1 MGGSLQGSKGNLRW
15 MRPVLTPKHG
25 CHLRSTVSS
34 WPYCPYLQRGERK
47 IADLWSRGAGVRLRW
62 LMGAE
67 PFAKGCR
74 EGLLFRAWPLS
85 LLVFKEALLSMVHKC
100 QLSIQRMG
108 HRGDHSLS
116 SPSLASKETG
126 FFFLPVSQ
134 GWSFC
139 RHPPLAAEPV
149 VFGFHIRPRVSKALA
164 GELSIPPA
172 LGSCEFQE
180 STNKKLNTLCLPE
193 S

>member
-1 MGGSLQGSKGNLRW
+1 MRMLSAEIIIIWEAASKGAKETYAGV
-15 MRPVLTPKHG
+15 RPVLTPKHG

-47 IADLWSRGAGVRLRW
+47 IADLWSCGAGVRLRW
-62 LMGAE
+62 LMDAE

-74 EGLLFRAWPLS
+74 EGLFFCAWPLS

-126 FFFLPVSQ
+126 FFFYQSVKDGASADIHRWQRSQ
-134 GWSFC
+134 WFS
-139 RHPPLAAEPV
+139 
-149 VFGFHIRPRVSKALA
+149 VFTFG
-164 GELSIPPA
+164 
-172 LGSCEFQE
+172 LGSQR
-180 STNKKLNTLCLPE
+180 L
-193 S
+193 